1 MTEII
6 KTLLFRLK
14 KTTYFWILLAIALL
28 LPVFGALLIY
38 LSLKMGEALNEPI
51 EQLMNQMLAQ
61 YGGLSGLMSGF
72 TSISSNPMILSIIF
86 ASVFLSAEFKSGTV
100 RNAIIAGKSRSQLY
114 LSYYL
119 VALIGGFGIFV
130 VYFLSAFV
138 SMGLVFRFENA
149 TGNTVTEL
157 LYCFLLGLLAI
168 VFVQTLVCAFLFNTR
183 SRVLTIVIPL
193 IICILGPGIIATIVE
208 TVSVKDIIANGYID
222 VYSLQ
227 YVPFYNTTLLAA
239 TKFSTANVLMII
251 AYYVVFSSAI
261 FCASYFPFHKGDLK

>member
-119 VALIGGFGIFV
+119 VALIGGFGI
-130 VYFLSAFV
+130 
-138 SMGLVFRFENA
+138 
-149 TGNTVTEL
+149 
-157 LYCFLLGLLAI
+157 
-168 VFVQTLVCAFLFNTR
+168 
-183 SRVLTIVIPL
+183 
-193 IICILGPGIIATIVE
+193 
-208 TVSVKDIIANGYID
+208 
-222 VYSLQ
+222 
-227 YVPFYNTTLLAA
+227 
-239 TKFSTANVLMII
+239 
-251 AYYVVFSSAI
+251 
-261 FCASYFPFHKGDLK
+261 

>member
-28 LPVFGALLIY
+28 LPVFGALLID

-119 VALIGGFGIFV
+119 VALIGGFAIFV
-130 VYFLSAFV
+130 VSFWAAFV
-138 SMGLVFRFENA
+138 SMGLVFRFDA
-149 TGNTVTEL
+149 TGNMVTEL

-208 TVSVKDIIANGYID
+208 IVSVKDIIANGYID

-239 TKFSTANVLMII
+239 TKFSTANVLMIF

-261 FCASYFPFHKGDLK
+261 FCASYFPFHKADLK